1 MCRGIAL
8 TFVTPYGV
16 RPAAGHYRISSG
28 AVGYDTGSVRLYIA
42 FSRITAGSWRLAPTG
57 VHLEAK
63 DGYLQLDEI
72 TDSTARGTFH
82 AIVRRQ
88 PNGE

>member
-1 MCRGIAL
+1 MCRGIAF
-8 TFVTPYGV
+8 TFVTPRSV
-16 RPAAGHYRISSG
+16 RPTAGHYRISGG
-28 AVGYDTGSVRLYIA
+28 AVGYDTGSVRLYIVYSGVKEGA
-42 FSRITAGSWRLAPTG
+42 WPFAPTG

-82 AIVRRQ
+82 AIVPRQ